1 MEQLSYLVLV
11 VYKVA
16 GSLKKIWSADVY
28 SYSSGGFLGCL
39 CLVK

>member
-11 VYKVA
+11 VYKAA
-16 GSLKKIWSADVY
+16 GSLKIWSADVY

-39 CLVK
+39 CFVK